1 MVDFGV
7 RSGAEPQLGTRTRVA
22 TYIAPRRT
30 TAEEDATF
38 NALTDLVLP
47 SRRTHDWRRAYAMR
61 LRITDGLAVVIAVF
75 AAVLLRFGDTDTAL
89 PSEFVQ
95 LGYPI
100 IAAVIAVAWM
110 AMLAL
115 SGTRDHKVIGNGST
129 EYKRIGSATFRTF
142 GAFAIIAFAFKIPI
156 ARGYLLVALPLGLCL
171 LLLGRWAW
179 RSWLHRQ
186 RLQGAFVQRALL
198 MGERTQL
205 RHVAE
210 QIQGVPSVGFQIV
223 GAITESGTRNDLVP
237 GVPVIAGFGD
247 VVTQLDVVGADT
259 VIFSGSDSI
268 SPQQMREIGW
278 NLESRGIDLIVA
290 PALTDIAGP
299 RIHARPVA
307 GLPLIYVDFPT
318 FEGGRYLTKRAADI
332 VVSALGL
339 LLLSP
344 LFLFIAVMVRRD
356 GGPALFRQERVG
368 LDGRSFAMLKFRTM
382 VVDAEERLK
391 GLLDRTDGNGM
402 LFKMKTDPRV
412 TPFGRWLRRYSIDEL
427 PQLINVLR
435 GDMSLVGPR
444 PPLASEVQRYDN
456 HVRRRFLVKP
466 GITGLWQVSGRS
478 DLSWEDSVRL
488 DLYYVENWS
497 PAGDLM
503 ILWRTV
509 RAVIAP
515 EGAY

>member
-1 MVDFGV
+1 MVDY
-7 RSGAEPQLGTRTRVA
+7 GAQTDIE
-22 TYIAPRRT
+22 PRRT
-30 TAEEDATF
+30 GHRRRPGPDAAAAHARSGRAEPVSAGSASEAR
-38 NALTDLVLP
+38 N
-47 SRRTHDWRRAYAMR
+47 RHDWRRSYALR
-61 LRITDGLAVVIAVF
+61 LRVTDALVVIVAVF
-75 AAVLLRFGDTDTAL
+75 AAVVLRFGDTDTAL
-89 PSEFVQ
+89 PSELVS

-110 AMLAL
+110 TMLSVVA
-115 SGTRDHKVIGNGST
+115 TRDHKVIGEGST
-129 EYKRIGSATFRTF
+129 EYKRVGTATFRTF

-186 RLQGAFVQRALL
+186 RQQGAFVQRALL

-210 QIQGVPSVGFQIV
+210 QIHSVPSVGLRIV
-223 GAITESGTRNDLVP
+223 GAITESGTRTELVA
-237 GVPVIAGFGD
+237 GVPVIAGFTDAVARLDD
-247 VVTQLDVVGADT
+247 VDADT
-259 VIFSGSDSI
+259 VIFSGSDRI

-278 NLESRGIDLIVA
+278 ELESRGIDLIVA

-318 FEGGRYLTKRAADI
+318 FEGGKFWTKRAADI
-332 VVSALGL
+332 VISGLGL

-344 LFLFIAVMVRRD
+344 LFCFIALMVRRD

-368 LDGRSFAMLKFRTM
+368 LGGRTFAMLKFRTM
-382 VVDAEERLK
+382 VVDAEERLA
-391 GLLDRTDGNGM
+391 GLLDRTDGNGV
-402 LFKMKTDPRV
+402 LFKMKNDPRV
-412 TPFGRWLRRYSIDEL
+412 TPFGRWLRRYSIDDL
-427 PQLINVLR
+427 PQLLNVLR
-435 GDMSLVGPR
+435 GEMSLVGPR
-444 PPLASEVQRYDN
+444 PPLAAEVQRYED

-497 PAGDLM
+497 AAGDLM
-503 ILWRTV
+503 ILWRTA
-509 RAVIAP
+509 RAVLAP